1 MDETSS
7 VSSKLIKPH
16 YLSLLEEL
24 SKLSELSITVD
35 IAKIDTIFDNVTESI
50 EHILECMPFQKSAMV
65 LITIMNSIVRLCVT
79 DQSSVFISRESFQLM
94 FEKLHKFIM
103 KVFKSEKFS
112 PVCASDILDSIFM
125 NLIAD
130 DFIEIFLRRFLFE
143 DNLSTNDSLQ
153 QDNKS
158 SQGNMVDLH
167 QILEQYISY
176 SDSSLLKTPIVSVD
190 AFRYH
195 YRPLLLALQK
205 CIDSYLIR
213 TFRQL
218 SARQLQ
224 GIEAV
229 LIFILS
235 MTDKLSLLPVLIDL
249 DYIKKSVEWIH
260 SEIFLF
266 HIANLGLLTITIVY
280 NLSRDK
286 VGFKKLRAEKAFDV
300 LMTLKQSIDEINN
313 KELTECFARAL
324 IAVSTSD
331 EQSEEN
337 KKLILETSETL
348 YKICKQADKD
358 PDLRCDGYHLS
369 EILELLQRAFANTYV
384 IKHIMEDITDGN
396 SLAIDYFA
404 GLFLSFYGTLLD
416 PDPNDLEKR
425 AIQYLLKVLLQIS
438 SYPAYLQQLIDNDR
452 FCIIIEALATR
463 PKQDDAK
470 RIWCHIQEI
479 TLRDMPKKETA
490 SKIYISYHYTD
501 EEICKEFVKELR
513 KKKIAIQIWV
523 DYENVEVSEDMW
535 EAVSPNIRSA
545 STVIVLASTAYG
557 ESMDKFQELSYIMS
571 TNKARDPQKGLVVI
585 TTEPNFSSKR
595 SWMNNLL
602 KDHTVIPYEN
612 NMGHMVSRLYEQI
625 GIAKKS
631 PFSFLGILG
640 KNKRR
645 KRSQSEDSS
654 RSDLNRL
661 STKTDIKKELL
672 NFNNKLDGTVPK
684 AYSSCSIVN
693 SVITVTGSATSA
705 TWV

>member
-1 MDETSS
+1 
-7 VSSKLIKPH
+7 
-16 YLSLLEEL
+16 
-24 SKLSELSITVD
+24 
-35 IAKIDTIFDNVTESI
+35 
-50 EHILECMPFQKSAMV
+50 
-65 LITIMNSIVRLCVT
+65 
-79 DQSSVFISRESFQLM
+79 
-94 FEKLHKFIM
+94 
-103 KVFKSEKFS
+103 
-112 PVCASDILDSIFM
+112 
-125 NLIAD
+125 
-130 DFIEIFLRRFLFE
+130 
-143 DNLSTNDSLQ
+143 
-153 QDNKS
+153 
-158 SQGNMVDLH
+158 
-167 QILEQYISY
+167 
-176 SDSSLLKTPIVSVD
+176 
-190 AFRYH
+190 
-195 YRPLLLALQK
+195 
-205 CIDSYLIR
+205 
-213 TFRQL
+213 
-218 SARQLQ
+218 
-224 GIEAV
+224 
-229 LIFILS
+229 
-235 MTDKLSLLPVLIDL
+235 
-249 DYIKKSVEWIH
+249 
-260 SEIFLF
+260 
-266 HIANLGLLTITIVY
+266 
-280 NLSRDK
+280 
-286 VGFKKLRAEKAFDV
+286 
-300 LMTLKQSIDEINN
+300 
-313 KELTECFARAL
+313 
-324 IAVSTSD
+324 
-331 EQSEEN
+331 
-337 KKLILETSETL
+337 
-348 YKICKQADKD
+348 
-358 PDLRCDGYHLS
+358 
-369 EILELLQRAFANTYV
+369 
-384 IKHIMEDITDGN
+384 MEDITDGN